1 MNIQALAHPHL
12 ELYDSYMKK
21 VPISE
26 AREGLAEVIEGAH
39 RSGEPVY
46 LTKRGRTIAVV
57 LDPEVYER
65 LLETA
70 EDVLDRAELA
80 LAREASDF
88 VPWEQVKADLGLT

>member
-1 MNIQALAHPHL
+1 MNIEALAHPHL

-21 VPISE
+21 IPVSE
-26 AREGLAEVIEGAH
+26 ARESLAEVIESAR

-46 LTKRGRTIAVV
+46 LTKRGRTVAVV

-88 VPWEQVKADLGLT
+88 VPWDQVKVDLGLM